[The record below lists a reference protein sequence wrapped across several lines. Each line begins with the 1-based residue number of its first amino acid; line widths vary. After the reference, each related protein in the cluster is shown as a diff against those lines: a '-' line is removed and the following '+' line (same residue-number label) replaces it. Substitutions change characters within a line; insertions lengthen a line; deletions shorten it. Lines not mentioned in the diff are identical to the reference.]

1 MRASI
6 VALACF
12 CVLGVGCDEP
22 TPDARSPR
30 LGESSA
36 RSESRERRP
45 HAESFLTSILINEIP
60 YPDPADRSDL
70 SDPATCERAAS
81 DIVAIIEA
89 QGREAEGFRTEVIE
103 LPVGRSC
110 RYRFNL
116 SGDEPHTSQGTTL
129 QSDAA
134 DFMVVCN
141 IAEGDTQGRAACD
154 EVVRGWRWKS

>member
-1 MRASI
+1 MFETRRYAVPI
-6 VALACF
+6 
-12 CVLGVGCDEP
+12 
-22 TPDARSPR
+22 PDGFERSREVPGM
-30 LGESSA
+30 LVT
-36 RSESRERRP
+36 RERRP